1 MQIRPAPLAPP
12 NPQTSKIE
20 VRLGKLLIRRKW
32 ALCEVGGKDRQTGPS
47 VKISET
53 PNVGQNGSRSCP
65 FWTPSLLVSL
75 VEVNCF
81 DKYVRG
87 TSWNNAEIDVFGFLF
102 FFWTRPRQVLDHNGN
117 FLMGYDAHKVSYAT
131 MPRG

>member
-12 NPQTSKIE
+12 NPQTSKIV

-32 ALCEVGGKDRQTGPS
+32 ALCEVGGTDRQTGPS

-53 PNVGQNGSRSCP
+53 SNVGQNGSRSCP

-102 FFWTRPRQVLDHNGN
+102 FFRQGRDRVLDHNGN